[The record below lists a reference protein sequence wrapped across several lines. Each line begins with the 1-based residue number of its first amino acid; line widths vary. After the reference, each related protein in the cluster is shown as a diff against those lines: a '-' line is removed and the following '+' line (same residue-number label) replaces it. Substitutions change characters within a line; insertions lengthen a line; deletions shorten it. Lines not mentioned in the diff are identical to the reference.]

1 MTSYNELRKAI
12 GHAMIEAGFLDNDS
26 SVGQG
31 SGGDLYIRLRDQVF
45 RIDIEE
51 IERIGEHSHAFREA
65 ERFMATLPYRCD
77 RDGN

>member
-1 MTSYNELRKAI
+1 
-12 GHAMIEAGFLDNDS
+12 
-26 SVGQG
+26 
-31 SGGDLYIRLRDQVF
+31 VF

-77 RDGN
+77 RDGH